1 MFQNKFI
8 LWGEIIILIQQIFQN
23 LGTSQNI
30 LSNKNVFW
38 SNKEF
43 QLFYKVILEISVAK
57 FCEIKPAFYNSS
69 AK

>member
-1 MFQNKFI
+1 MFQNEFI

-43 QLFYKVILEISVAK
+43 LLLYKVILEISVAT

>member
-1 MFQNKFI
+1 MFQNEFI

-30 LSNKNVFW
+30 LSNKNVVW